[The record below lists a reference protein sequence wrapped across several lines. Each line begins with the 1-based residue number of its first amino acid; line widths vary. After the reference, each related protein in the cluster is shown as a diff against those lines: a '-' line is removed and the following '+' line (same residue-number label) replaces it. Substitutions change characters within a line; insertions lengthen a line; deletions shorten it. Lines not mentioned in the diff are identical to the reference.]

1 MSRINSSTFVSLG
14 LVLLASTACKK
25 SSSESSP
32 APDPKPAD
40 VPHAEA
46 PASQVQGKQGNLAIH
61 APGPT
66 KAITVGDVVRIES
79 APDLAAF
86 KQQLVDQELKVT
98 GEEKVNAG
106 VLIRYVTSDGIKV
119 AALQRGGFVCSPA
132 SQDDQARVD
141 AAAAMCAG
149 FSASPA
155 GVVVPVTL
163 EDEELTADIDGLM
176 LKISKAGEDDA
187 TEKAALA
194 RYADPKILK
203 RVALPGGFG
212 LAIDA
217 SNGGVASQGRIYSAL
232 ARMKLGSLT
241 VQCEPYA
248 GSKTADNA
256 VRILDTCAALTA
268 P

>member
-1 MSRINSSTFVSLG
+1 
-14 LVLLASTACKK
+14 
-25 SSSESSP
+25 
-32 APDPKPAD
+32 
-40 VPHAEA
+40 
-46 PASQVQGKQGNLAIH
+46 
-61 APGPT
+61 
-66 KAITVGDVVRIES
+66 
-79 APDLAAF
+79 
-86 KQQLVDQELKVT
+86 
-98 GEEKVNAG
+98 
-106 VLIRYVTSDGIKV
+106 
-119 AALQRGGFVCSPA
+119 
-132 SQDDQARVD
+132 
-141 AAAAMCAG
+141 MCAG
-149 FSASPA
+149 FSASSA

-163 EDEELTADIDGLM
+163 ADEELTADIDGLM